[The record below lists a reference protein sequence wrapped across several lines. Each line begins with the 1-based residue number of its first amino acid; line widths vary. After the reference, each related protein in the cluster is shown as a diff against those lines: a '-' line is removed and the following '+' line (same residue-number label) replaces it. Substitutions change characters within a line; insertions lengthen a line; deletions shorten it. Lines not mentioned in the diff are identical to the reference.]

1 MELMNGYKIH
11 EVLLNFEEITKNSL
25 WISKTT
31 NETYHML
38 ASEPTVKELLSVLDD
53 DLVAEKI
60 I

>member
-38 ASEPTVKELLSVLDD
+38 PSEPTVQELLSVLDD